1 MLTPAGVS
9 VVPKIASRCL
19 LTDTKALHRIARPA
33 VGNFFAV
40 DPSTTPP
47 WREILEQN
55 TPGHQPI
62 GVPILVTQGDADKLV
77 LPPTTTDF
85 VARLCRA
92 GEHVTYHRYP
102 HIDHGLVGERT
113 VPLLIPWL
121 DDALSGKPQ
130 ATTCAS

>member
-1 MLTPAGVS
+1 MPLVIGLTGSIAAG
-9 VVPKIASRCL
+9 K
-19 LTDTKALHRIARPA
+19 
-33 VGNFFAV
+33 
-40 DPSTTPP
+40 STVA
-47 WREILEQN
+47 Q
-55 TPGHQPI
+55 
-62 GVPILVTQGDADKLV
+62 ILVDNGAVHCDADKLV

-121 DDALSGKPQ
+121 DDALAGKPQ